1 MKQIHSKKTYV
12 YVDESGF
19 EEKDSYRTHGW
30 STQGKKIYGDRSGSR
45 RRTNLVAGKI
55 GKKIIAPLLFIGS
68 MNAACFNFW
77 LAEILLPV
85 LPSNSVIILDN
96 AAFHKTAETQKIIH
110 NSTHELIYLPP
121 YSPDFNPIEQDFAII
136 KKRLKF
142 SNPANSLDQVIKMY
156 NSYLE

>member
-1 MKQIHSKKTYV
+1 M
-12 YVDESGF
+12 DESGF
-19 EEKDSYRTHGW
+19 ESKDSYRTHGW
-30 STQGKKIYGDRSGSR
+30 SSRGQLIYGDRSGSR
-45 RRTNLVAGKI
+45 QRTNLVAGKI
-55 GKKIIAPLLFIGS
+55 GKKLLAPLLFNGS

-77 LAEILLPV
+77 LKEMLLPS
-85 LPSNSVIILDN
+85 LPPNSLIILDN

-110 NSTHELIYLPP
+110 DSTHELLFLPP

-142 SNPANSLDQVIKMY
+142 SNPAHSLDQVIKTY